1 MADLSVLK
9 LPNNSTY
16 NIKDASSVASVT
28 ESNRTVTVTKRNGT
42 SSTFSTAYAEAT
54 TSAAGL
60 MSATDKAHFDFMYEK
75 FMDLYYNGVL
85 PLLDS
90 SSETVMDSNGEVI
103 TTPIT
108 VTQ

>member
-42 SSTFSTAYAEAT
+42 SSTFSTAYADAT
-54 TSAAGL
+54 SSAAGL
-60 MSATDKAHFDFMYEK
+60 MSATDKARLDELFEK
-75 FMDLYYNGVL
+75 YLSQTTFLITKGSGDYIV
-85 PLLDS
+85 
-90 SSETVMDSNGEVI
+90 TKSNSGS
-103 TTPIT
+103 
-108 VTQ
+108 